1 MEQRGTSEDEAED
14 RGRPPRSRAQKAGRK
29 ALRLTAREYLPMA
42 LILAFWAIVALRIG
56 HADAARLLAAT
67 VLVRAPLM
75 LTQMSTLS
83 GIHRRVGSAP
93 ETRKSAFRLAT
104 IVQVAAF
111 AALVLEVALLTLTLV
126 VLGQIL
132 IAHMLP
138 LVALGYP
145 ARLYRALD
153 PRTRVPYL
161 QSLTALG
168 GIVGAGIA
176 LALGAGPLGF
186 AIAFGLRDWVALAA
200 VMIVRPASAP
210 KPQSPTDAPLRFAE
224 IARNTV
230 VSSRRLITYR
240 LTKNILT
247 VFGPF
252 GNFAARTGRGFN
264 LHGRLEPY
272 MPHRRAGFAIFALI
286 AATIAVALVARSG
299 EPVAMIAAAGALQ
312 LCALAL
318 SVLLWWRFLPQR
330 DDPLLVPD
338 DQDDDD

>member
-1 MEQRGTSEDEAED
+1 MEQPETSEDQASN
-14 RGRPPRSRAQKAGRK
+14 RPRRSRAQKAGRK

-42 LILAFWAIVALRIG
+42 LILAFWAIVAVTIG

-75 LTQMSTLS
+75 LTQMSVRSALQ
-83 GIHRRVGSAP
+83 RRAGSALD
-93 ETRKSAFRLAT
+93 TRKSAYRLAAT
-104 IVQVAAF
+104 VQIGVL
-111 AALVLEVALLTLTLV
+111 AALMLEVALLALALAAV
-126 VLGQIL
+126 GQVL

-153 PRTRVPYL
+153 PRAKANYL
-161 QSLTALG
+161 QSFIAAAG
-168 GIVGAGIA
+168 VAGAGIA
-176 LALGAGPLGF
+176 LLLGAGPLGF
-186 AIAFGLRDWVALAA
+186 AIAYGVREWIALAA
-200 VMIVRPASAP
+200 VLIVRRSSAP
-210 KPQSPTDAPLRFAE
+210 EPQSPTDEPLSFAE

-286 AATIAVALVARSG
+286 AATLAVGLVVKSG
-299 EPVAMIAAAGALQ
+299 EPVAMIGAAGALQ

-318 SVLLWWRFLPQR
+318 SVLLWWRFLPER

-338 DQDDDD
+338 DEDED

>member
-1 MEQRGTSEDEAED
+1 MEQPGTSEDQAS
-14 RGRPPRSRAQKAGRK
+14 GRAPRSRTQKAGRK

-42 LILAFWAIVALRIG
+42 LILAFWAIVALAIG
-56 HADAARLLAAT
+56 HADTARLLAAT

-75 LTQMSTLS
+75 LTQMSTL
-83 GIHRRVGSAP
+83 GGFHRRSGSAP
-93 ETRKSAFRLAT
+93 ETRKSAYRLAAT
-104 IVQVAAF
+104 VQLAVLVA
-111 AALVLEVALLTLTLV
+111 LILEVALLTLALAAA
-126 VLGQIL
+126 GQIL

-153 PRTRVPYL
+153 PRTQLPYL

-168 GIVGAGIA
+168 GIIGAGIA
-176 LALGAGPLGF
+176 LSLGAGPLGF
-186 AIAFGLRDWVALAA
+186 AIAFGLRDWFALAA
-200 VMIVRPASAP
+200 VMIVRPGGIP
-210 KPQSPTDAPLRFAE
+210 RPHSPTDERLTFAE

-272 MPHRRAGFAIFALI
+272 MPHRRAGFAMFALI
-286 AATIAVALVARSG
+286 AATIAVALVAHSG
-299 EPVAMIAAAGALQ
+299 EPIAMIAAAGALQ
-312 LCALAL
+312 LSALAL

-338 DQDDDD
+338 DEDDD